1 MPNEDTHK
9 TQAFGRWAGA
19 LILGL
24 TLVAGETFAAQQP
37 VGSAGTPA
45 VADRTAAGA
54 ATIALGM
61 LGSGAD
67 EGPRIRLAGGLRLG
81 VGLGGGGVGLYGPTY
96 GRDYCDQPGF
106 CYPAPRVVH
115 EEVLPR
121 RMKRRAAVPKV
132 AQPRR
137 KVRAVQA
144 AKPKGRVVRSLAA
157 APEPVAEVGAPYA
170 PGRTRGGGPVAA
182 GDSTGG
188 GRSRHSGSAPAVA
201 VARPLSAR
209 RAAAAAS
216 RRRSGRCRAVAA
228 LPRPS
233 ARRAAAGAAER
244 HGHPHP
250 LGPSVRSRSVTAGL
264 PCEARVAITG
274 GRRSP
279 SPARRRPGKARRP
292 PSH

>member
-188 GRSRHSGSAPAVA
+188 GRVTPFRVGTGGGGGPTSVGETSGGGRVTPTFRQVPSGGRVTPTVRAP
-201 VARPLSAR
+201 S
-209 RAAAAAS
+209 
-216 RRRSGRCRAVAA
+216 
-228 LPRPS
+228 
-233 ARRAAAGAAER
+233 
-244 HGHPHP
+244 
-250 LGPSVRSRSVTAGL
+250 
-264 PCEARVAITG
+264 G
-274 GRRSP
+274 GRR
-279 SPARRRPGKARRP
+279 R
-292 PSH
+292 